1 MSKKKATSISLPMS
15 RTMKIMT
22 SAVGVESVNQ
32 DAVAIA
38 TKATEIFLTD
48 FARRAYEL
56 SDSNILDYDDITRLV
71 HSDPRYDF
79 IVDTTPKRIKF
90 SEALK
95 LIEQSKEGEPN
106 LDEPENQPEQIS
118 TTTPKAKAKTKTKTT
133 NHDANEKEEEDD
145 HEQEEGEEE
154 EEGEDHDGDNEN
166 QNGIEDAN
174 ENENDL
180 EGYN

>member
-1 MSKKKATSISLPMS
+1 MSKKKVTSTSLPIS
-15 RTMKIMT
+15 RTAKIMT
-22 SAVGVESVNQ
+22 SAVGVESVSQ

-38 TKATEIFLTD
+38 TKATELFLTD

-95 LIEQSKEGEPN
+95 LIEESKKREENLGEDLEPDPGSASTKN
-106 LDEPENQPEQIS
+106 SLKRPRMEKNDNDQDDE
-118 TTTPKAKAKTKTKTT
+118 
-133 NHDANEKEEEDD
+133 
-145 HEQEEGEEE
+145 EQEEPG
-154 EEGEDHDGDNEN
+154 
-166 QNGIEDAN
+166 QNGRQSGTSDSLSPRDSVESPSQEDQ
-174 ENENDL
+174 
-180 EGYN
+180 

>member
-95 LIEQSKEGEPN
+95 LIEQAKGESNIDDPTISE
-106 LDEPENQPEQIS
+106 DESERKPDA
-118 TTTPKAKAKTKTKTT
+118 TTPTTHETKEE
-133 NHDANEKEEEDD
+133 DDEMEEEED
-145 HEQEEGEEE
+145 EEE
-154 EEGEDHDGDNEN
+154 EREL
-166 QNGIEDAN
+166 QNGGQNGGQHDSPDSSSSRHDSVESPEPD
-174 ENENDL
+174 DQ
-180 EGYN
+180 

>member
-22 SAVGVESVNQ
+22 SAVGVESVTQ

-48 FARRAYEL
+48 FARRAYMM
-56 SDSNILDYDDITRLV
+56 SDSNVIDYDDITNLV

-95 LIEQSKEGEPN
+95 LIEEAKKREKAEEE
-106 LDEPENQPEQIS
+106 LEPEQDAATTDETKEQ
-118 TTTPKAKAKTKTKTT
+118 
-133 NHDANEKEEEDD
+133 D
-145 HEQEEGEEE
+145 
-154 EEGEDHDGDNEN
+154 
-166 QNGIEDAN
+166 QNGRRHGSPDSSSRPDSVESPPPD
-174 ENENDL
+174 DQ
-180 EGYN
+180 